1 MTAASLVATCTEV
14 VDEMHTSFG
23 IAERSNL
30 KTLDSKLEERYAP
43 KPNETP
49 EQTRKREGAKR
60 QFKYRNKPEKGDKDL
75 AEISDVWLGRSQ
87 DFVKANPEK
96 YRELNERHE
105 DVGELVR
112 EFYAIK
118 RAAEDEVHPSVCIE
132 DIFQDAEQH
141 GTANYRE
148 IEAMRDSEK
157 NSTFRPETGEK
168 PNLDSHVDLYR
179 FYGFRIRLDR
189 DVLRLAAE
197 FLVRFVLQTE
207 DHCVQPELF
216 DAACQIVDRMGT
228 DWTTSELL
236 RAHRKSIST
245 PETPVEAQRITEKT
259 VDFLPLPE
267 PANGWQVSRAI
278 NWPRSR

>member
-1 MTAASLVATCTEV
+1 V
-14 VDEMHTSFG
+14 
-23 IAERSNL
+23 
-30 KTLDSKLEERYAP
+30 KTLNSMLEERYVP

-49 EQTRKREGAKR
+49 EQTKKREGAKR
-60 QFKYRNKPEKGDKDL
+60 QFKYRNKTEKGEKDL
-75 AEISDVWLGRSQ
+75 ADISGMWLRRSQ

-112 EFYAIK
+112 EFCAIE
-118 RAAEDEVHPSVCIE
+118 RGAEDEVHPSVCIE

-157 NSTFRPETGEK
+157 NSTFSPKVGEK

-179 FYGFRIRLDR
+179 FYGFRIRLDG
-189 DVLRLAAE
+189 DIVRLAAE
-197 FLVRFVLQTE
+197 FLLRFVLQTE

-228 DWTTSELL
+228 DWSTTELL
-236 RAHRKSIST
+236 RAHRKSKST
-245 PETPVEAQRITEKT
+245 PETPVEPPRITEKT
-259 VDFLPLPE
+259 ADVLPLPE
-267 PANGWQVSRAI
+267 PLGGWLVSRAVD
-278 NWPRSR
+278 WKHAV